1 MMRYKTKTE
10 ELEKAIHEKTVKV
23 KELQLEA
30 LESQHR
36 LHDLNFFKE
45 ELANKE
51 HNIKLLEETIIT
63 LNRDNEHL
71 K

>member
-1 MMRYKTKTE
+1 MRYKTKAE

-30 LESQHR
+30 LESQRR
-36 LHDLNFFKE
+36 LHDLNYFKE

-51 HNIKLLEETIIT
+51 HNIKLLEETIVT
-63 LNRDNEHL
+63 LNRDNEHV